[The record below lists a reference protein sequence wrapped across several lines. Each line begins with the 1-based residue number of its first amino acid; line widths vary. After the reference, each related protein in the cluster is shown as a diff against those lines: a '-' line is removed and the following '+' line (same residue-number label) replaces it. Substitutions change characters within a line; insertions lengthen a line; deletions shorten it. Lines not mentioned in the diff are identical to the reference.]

1 MKLVLATRNEGK
13 IREITEIL
21 APHGIEVLSMD
32 EFPGIVEAEEDG
44 ETFRENAVKK
54 ASVVCEQTGL
64 MALAD
69 DSGLEVDCLDGFPGV
84 FSSRFAGEE
93 KNDEANNKK
102 LLELLQDVPEKQ
114 RAARFVCVTAIAT
127 PEGWVYTA
135 KGVCEGVIAKEPRGE
150 GGFGYDPLF
159 CVPEYGKTFAEL
171 EPEIKN
177 KISHRAKALAGALDI
192 LFELREFEREDEE

>member
-21 APHGIEVLSMD
+21 APHGVEVLPLN

-44 ETFRENAVKK
+44 VTFKENAVKK
-54 ASVVCEQTGL
+54 ASAVCEQTGL

-69 DSGLEVDCLDGFPGV
+69 DSGLEVDCLEGFPGV

-102 LLELLQDVPEKQ
+102 LLELLEDVPEEY
-114 RAARFVCVTAIAT
+114 RTARFTCVAAIAT
-127 PEGWVYTA
+127 PDDWVYTA
-135 KGVCEGVIAKEPRGE
+135 EGYCEGIIAREPKGE

-159 CVPEYGKTFAEL
+159 YVPEYGKTFAEL
-171 EPEIKN
+171 EPETKN

-192 LFELREFEREDEE
+192 LLELERFGREIEE